1 MSTPQLAIEVQNVSG
16 SNRIPSEQLLR
27 SWALAAF
34 ATPAADSAP
43 AGAAGGEL
51 TIRIVGERESAD
63 LNTRYRGKR
72 GPTNVLAFLADLPS
86 APSGDGG
93 EPPRGDSA
101 RDDRV
106 AEPPPASDQSGNTR
120 PRGERNTLSLRER
133 DGNTLT
139 SDKEGGASQGPP
151 SDGNTEI
158 NASEGSERASEGGGN
173 ERAGASDDNEPTS
186 ASRGDQRGA
195 GAAGA
200 PTSDVLPLGD
210 LVICAPVLAREAR
223 EQRKQF
229 EAHWAHIVIHGVL
242 HLLGY
247 DHETD
252 EQAGIMEGR
261 ERKILAALGFPDPYA
276 VRG

>member
-1 MSTPQLAIEVQNVSG
+1 MSTRELAIEVQNVSG
-16 SNRIPSEQLLR
+16 SQRIPSEQLLR

-34 ATPAADSAP
+34 TASADAAAQPGPP

-63 LNTRYRGKR
+63 LNSRYRGKR
-72 GPTNVLAFLADLPS
+72 GPTNVLAFLAD
-86 APSGDGG
+86 AP
-93 EPPRGDSA
+93 A
-101 RDDRV
+101 
-106 AEPPPASDQSGNTR
+106 APPAESGGGQRDESPREDRIAELPPANDNAGNTR
-120 PRGERNTLSLRER
+120 PRGERGTLHLRER
-133 DGNTLT
+133 DGNTL
-139 SDKEGGASQGPP
+139 GAAESAPP
-151 SDGNTEI
+151 SPATDGDVQQAAPSAAVAD
-158 NASEGSERASEGGGN
+158 NATDNGN
-173 ERAGASDDNEPTS
+173 APSSD
-186 ASRGDQRGA
+186 A
-195 GAAGA
+195 
-200 PTSDVLPLGD
+200 LPLGD

-252 EQAGIMEGR
+252 EQAGVMEDR

-276 VRG
+276 VRS

>member
-1 MSTPQLAIEVQNVSG
+1 MSTRELAIEVQNVSG

-34 ATPAADSAP
+34 TASGDAAAPQEPPAAAT
-43 AGAAGGEL
+43 GGEL

-63 LNTRYRGKR
+63 LNSRYRGKR
-72 GPTNVLAFLADLPS
+72 GPTNVLAFLAD
-86 APSGDGG
+86 APAAPAAESGASQGD
-93 EPPRGDSA
+93 EPPRE
-101 RDDRV
+101 DRIAELPV
-106 AEPPPASDQSGNTR
+106 ANDNPGNTR
-120 PRGERNTLSLRER
+120 PRGERGTLHLRER
-133 DGNTLT
+133 DGNTL
-139 SDKEGGASQGPP
+139 GAAESAPP
-151 SDGNTEI
+151 SAATDVDVQPAPSEAAADNATDNG
-158 NASEGSERASEGGGN
+158 NASGSDA
-173 ERAGASDDNEPTS
+173 
-186 ASRGDQRGA
+186 
-195 GAAGA
+195 
-200 PTSDVLPLGD
+200 LPLGD

-252 EQAGIMEGR
+252 EQAGVMEER

-276 VRG
+276 VRS

>member
-1 MSTPQLAIEVQNVSG
+1 MSTRELAIEVQNVSG
-16 SNRIPSEQLLR
+16 SQRIPSEQLLR

-34 ATPAADSAP
+34 TASADAAAPQGPP

-63 LNTRYRGKR
+63 LNSRYRGKR
-72 GPTNVLAFLADLPS
+72 GPTNVLAFLAD
-86 APSGDGG
+86 APAAPAAESGGG
-93 EPPRGDSA
+93 QRDESPRE
-101 RDDRV
+101 DRV
-106 AEPPPASDQSGNTR
+106 AELPPANDNAGNTR
-120 PRGERNTLSLRER
+120 PRGERGTLHLRER
-133 DGNTLT
+133 DGNTL
-139 SDKEGGASQGPP
+139 GAAESAPP
-151 SDGNTEI
+151 SAATDGDVQQAAPSEAVADSATENG
-158 NASEGSERASEGGGN
+158 NAPS
-173 ERAGASDDNEPTS
+173 SD
-186 ASRGDQRGA
+186 A
-195 GAAGA
+195 
-200 PTSDVLPLGD
+200 LPLGD

-252 EQAGIMEGR
+252 EQAGVMEDR

-276 VRG
+276 VRS

>member
-1 MSTPQLAIEVQNVSG
+1 MSTRELAIEVQNVSG
-16 SNRIPSEQLLR
+16 SQRIPSEQLLR

-34 ATPAADSAP
+34 TDSAGAAAPQGPP

-63 LNTRYRGKR
+63 LNSRYRGKR
-72 GPTNVLAFLADLPS
+72 GPTNVLAFLAD
-86 APSGDGG
+86 APAAPAAESGGG
-93 EPPRGDSA
+93 QRDESPRE
-101 RDDRV
+101 DRV
-106 AEPPPASDQSGNTR
+106 AELPPANDNAGNTR
-120 PRGERNTLSLRER
+120 PRGERGTLHLRER
-133 DGNTLT
+133 DGNTL
-139 SDKEGGASQGPP
+139 GAAESAPP
-151 SDGNTEI
+151 SAATDGDVQQAAPSDAVADSATDNG
-158 NASEGSERASEGGGN
+158 NAPS
-173 ERAGASDDNEPTS
+173 SD
-186 ASRGDQRGA
+186 A
-195 GAAGA
+195 
-200 PTSDVLPLGD
+200 LPLGD

-252 EQAGIMEGR
+252 EQAGVMEDR

-276 VRG
+276 VRS

>member
-1 MSTPQLAIEVQNVSG
+1 MSAQQLAIEVQNVSG

-34 ATPAADSAP
+34 AEPAMNGTPAA
-43 AGAAGGEL
+43 AAGGEL

-63 LNTRYRGKR
+63 LNNRYRGKR
-72 GPTNVLAFLADLPS
+72 GPTNVLAFLADLPA
-86 APSGDGG
+86 APAGESGDAARD
-93 EPPRGDSA
+93 EPAP
-101 RDDRV
+101 DDRV
-106 AEPPPASDQSGNTR
+106 AEPPPANDSAGNTR
-120 PRGERNTLSLRER
+120 PRGERNTLTLRER

-139 SDKEGGASQGPP
+139 SAAQDDGPQSAP
-151 SDGNTEI
+151 SDGNVQSG
-158 NASEGSERASEGGGN
+158 AGAGSERSAERDADPSIAGGG
-173 ERAGASDDNEPTS
+173 S
-186 ASRGDQRGA
+186 APS
-195 GAAGA
+195 
-200 PTSDVLPLGD
+200 SDVLPLGD

-252 EQAGIMEGR
+252 EQAGVMEDR
-261 ERKILAALGFPDPYA
+261 ERKLLAALGFPDPYA
-276 VRG
+276 ARG